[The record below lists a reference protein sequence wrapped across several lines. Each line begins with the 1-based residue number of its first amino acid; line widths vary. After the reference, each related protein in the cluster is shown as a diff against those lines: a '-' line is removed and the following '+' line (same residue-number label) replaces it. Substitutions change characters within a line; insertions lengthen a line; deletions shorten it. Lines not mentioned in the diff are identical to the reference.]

1 MGTEGLF
8 HKQRALEIHF
18 RHAKMH
24 EVAAKVNEAVLI
36 HVYKCT

>member
-8 HKQRALEIHF
+8 HKQRASEIHS